1 MALQTNSF
9 VSSPEYLSKI
19 KCTQLRKLMMLGAC
33 LDTPL
38 EKKATFNYTW
48 TRTDKG
54 DMVTQVTFYS
64 PNSNIPD
71 KVFNLNGQTYI
82 PLSDWYRIMS
92 SVNDYPFFIE
102 EVTERKR
109 IRDIVKHFEESAK
122 RHGQM
127 QQATA
132 LGDVSENSAYETGK
146 ILKEA
151 RRALYDE
158 LDIL

>member
-19 KCTQLRKLMMLGAC
+19 KCTQLRKLMMMGSC

-48 TRTDKG
+48 SRIDKR
-54 DMVTQVTFYS
+54 DMVTQVSFYS

-71 KVFNLNGQTYI
+71 KVFNLNEQTYI

-92 SVNDYPFFIE
+92 SVSDYPFFIE
-102 EVTERKR
+102 EVTEKNRV
-109 IRDIVKHFEESAK
+109 RDIVRHFEQAAK

-127 QQATA
+127 QQAAA

-146 ILKEA
+146 ILKTA
-151 RRALYDE
+151 REALYKE
-158 LDIL
+158 LNV